1 MKLKMSGT
9 MKNQEKKPAELSV
22 SSLPELE
29 IKGKKIR
36 LPIIQGGMGVG
47 VSLHPLASAVA
58 VLGGAGVVSS
68 AALDVIVSARL
79 GKKVN
84 SHEAAYL
91 EITEAK
97 KSGGYIGINIMIALV
112 RDYEASVK
120 GALDAGVDAII
131 SGAGLPLSL
140 PSIQPPRDTAL
151 IPIVS
156 SARALEVICKKWE
169 RFGYRP
175 DAVVLEGPLAGGH
188 IGFQIDQWQLPE
200 NTLENLLPPVKDA
213 AKKHGDFPVIV
224 AGGIYSHDDIRRFIA
239 LGADGVQMGTRFLAT
254 YESSATDSYK
264 QAVVDATADN
274 ILVSAYPC
282 SPCGLPFRLLTQSP
296 MYIATL
302 NQTRMPLCNKGY
314 VLQKDADG
322 RLTKCA
328 AKLPGWQ
335 YFCICNGLI
344 SSAGYHDIA
353 DALYTVGAIA
363 TRVDKIISVRELI
376 DELSGAA
383 STKA

>member
-1 MKLKMSGT
+1 
-9 MKNQEKKPAELSV
+9 MKNQGNKPTELSG
-22 SSLPELE
+22 SSLPELK

-47 VSLHPLASAVA
+47 VSLHRLASAVA
-58 VLGGAGVVSS
+58 VLGAAGVVSS

-79 GKKVN
+79 GKKVD
-84 SHEAAYL
+84 SYEAAYS

-97 KSGGYIGINIMIALV
+97 KNGGYIGMNIMVALV

-188 IGFQIDQWQLPE
+188 IGFQIDQWQLPGE
-200 NTLENLLPPVKDA
+200 RSGKFA
-213 AKKHGDFPVIV
+213 
-224 AGGIYSHDDIRRFIA
+224 
-239 LGADGVQMGTRFLAT
+239 
-254 YESSATDSYK
+254 
-264 QAVVDATADN
+264 
-274 ILVSAYPC
+274 
-282 SPCGLPFRLLTQSP
+282 
-296 MYIATL
+296 
-302 NQTRMPLCNKGY
+302 
-314 VLQKDADG
+314 
-322 RLTKCA
+322 
-328 AKLPGWQ
+328 
-335 YFCICNGLI
+335 
-344 SSAGYHDIA
+344 SAG
-353 DALYTVGAIA
+353 
-363 TRVDKIISVRELI
+363 
-376 DELSGAA
+376 
-383 STKA
+383 